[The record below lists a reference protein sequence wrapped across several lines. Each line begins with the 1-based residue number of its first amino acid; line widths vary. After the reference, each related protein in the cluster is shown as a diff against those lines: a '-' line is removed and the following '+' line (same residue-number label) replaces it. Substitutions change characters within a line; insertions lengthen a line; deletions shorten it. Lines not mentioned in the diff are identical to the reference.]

1 MALDLRHL
9 RHATILADT
18 ASFSR
23 AAEQVGITQPA
34 LSKSVAALEA
44 EVGFAIFDRTATG
57 AIPTVM
63 GTHFLKDARA
73 LLLQARQLETE
84 AKALGAGESGTL
96 SLGLGPLLASLILP
110 DLLVQLANQ
119 FPRLQVMSLVGS
131 AGEILSAL
139 DERRIEMCLFA
150 EGPTATSEVATHPV
164 GSITLGLLARAR
176 HPLAGRKGLQLR
188 DLADFPLAA
197 GSYGDRSESGT
208 LPKATIVCENY
219 HILRDTV
226 LRSDTIWLSSL
237 ALAPPEDQ
245 EALVELDV
253 TGFPSFRRSVLLA
266 HIGNRAGSRAGQ
278 EAVKIIKSLLVRN
291 N

>member
-1 MALDLRHL
+1 MTLDLRHL

-18 ASFSR
+18 ANFSR

-34 LSKSVAALEA
+34 LSKSIAALEA
-44 EVGFAIFDRTATG
+44 EVGFAIFDRTAAG

-63 GTHFLKDARA
+63 GMQFLKDARA
-73 LLLQARQLETE
+73 LLFQARQLETE
-84 AKALGAGESGTL
+84 AKALNAGESGTL

-119 FPRLQVMSLVGS
+119 FPRLQVNSLVGS

-139 DERRIEMCLFA
+139 DDRRIEMCLFA
-150 EGPTATSEVATHPV
+150 EGPIAAGGVATRSV

-176 HPLAGRKGLQLR
+176 HPLAGRKGLQMR

-208 LPKATIVCENY
+208 LPKPSIVCENY

-237 ALAPPEDQ
+237 AMAPSQGQ

-253 TGFPSFRRSVLLA
+253 TEFPPFRRSVLLA
-266 HIGNRAGSRAGQ
+266 RIGNRAMSRAGK
-278 EAVKIIKSLLVRN
+278 EAVTIIESLLRRTS
-291 N
+291 